1 MAGFYSYKQL
11 DLIRPY
17 FEKFFQVLPQIY
29 EKQAFKN
36 VEYFFHSLLP
46 RMEIKDEQIVKL
58 IALKLQTTDINTNF
72 ASILTEGLELVMR
85 SKAVREL
92 AEK

>member
-17 FEKFFQVLPQIY
+17 FSKFIDFLPVLY
-29 EKQAFKN
+29 EKKSFKS
-36 VEYFFHSLLP
+36 VESYFHSLLP
-46 RMEIKDEQIVKL
+46 RLEIEDEHIVKL
-58 IALKLQTTDINTNF
+58 LSLKISIPDNNTNF
-72 ASILTEGLELVMR
+72 ANLVSEGIELMLR
-85 SKAVREL
+85 SKEVREY